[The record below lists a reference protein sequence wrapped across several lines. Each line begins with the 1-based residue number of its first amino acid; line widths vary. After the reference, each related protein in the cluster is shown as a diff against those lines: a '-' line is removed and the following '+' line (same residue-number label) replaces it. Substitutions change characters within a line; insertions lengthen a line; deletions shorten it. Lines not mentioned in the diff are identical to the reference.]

1 MPRSGLYIYM
11 TQPTLCPT
19 HFVLLGASGDLAK
32 NKIVPALATQNEL
45 EITLW
50 SRKSL
55 SYTVPTTYQ
64 IIQSDYTRI
73 ETWNKL
79 LAGISNTRLIVYL
92 SLPPVSYHDILTTIS
107 QIQDIENISLD
118 IIIEKPFATDS
129 TNMRRTLELIQSSPV
144 LERSV
149 HFFDHFLFKDIE
161 KFELAN
167 QPLET
172 VTIRCLETNDAVG
185 RTAFYDKT
193 GATRDMISHLMFF
206 AELFCIQN
214 KLVTGF
220 DWGKYNVK
228 NYTTTQYAGYNDNPE
243 LQGVI
248 SNTETYFD
256 LELYNP
262 VLIPSTIRLISGKK
276 QPAKVWDIEINET
289 NINLIGQI
297 QFEHLRMIKALED
310 EDYSSFVTAKQVA
323 QMWRLIDSLP
333 KK

>member
-1 MPRSGLYIYM
+1 M
-11 TQPTLCPT
+11 TQPTLSPT
-19 HFVLLGASGDLAK
+19 HFVLLGASGNLAK
-32 NKIVPALATQNEL
+32 IKIIPALATQNEL

-55 SYTVPTTYQ
+55 SYTVPATYQ
-64 IIQSDYTRI
+64 IIQSDYTSI
-73 ETWNKL
+73 ETWNNL
-79 LAGISNTRLIVYL
+79 LSGITNKRLVVYL
-92 SLPPVSYHDILTTIS
+92 SLPPVSYQDILTTIS
-107 QIQDIENISLD
+107 QIQNIENISLG
-118 IIIEKPFATDS
+118 IIIEKPFAADS
-129 TNMRRTLELIQSSPV
+129 TNMKQTLELIQSRPI

-185 RTAFYDKT
+185 RIAFYDKT

-214 KLVTGF
+214 KLVTRF
-220 DWGKYNVK
+220 DWAKYNIT
-228 NYTTTQYAGYNDNPE
+228 NYQTAQYPGYNDNPE
-243 LQGVI
+243 LQGAI

-256 LELYNP
+256 LELHNP
-262 VLIPSTIRLISGKK
+262 ALVPTTIRMISGKK

-289 NINLIGQI
+289 KINLIGQI
-297 QFEHLRMIKALED
+297 QYEHLRMIKALEN
-310 EDYSSFVTAKQVA
+310 EDYSSFVTAKQVEE
-323 QMWRLIDSLP
+323 MWRLIDSLP

>member
-1 MPRSGLYIYM
+1 M
-11 TQPTLCPT
+11 TQPTLSPT
-19 HFVLLGASGDLAK
+19 RFVLLGASGDLAK
-32 NKIVPALATQNEL
+32 NKIVPSLATQNEL

-55 SYTVPTTYQ
+55 SYTVPATYH
-64 IIQSDYTRI
+64 IIQSDYTSA
-73 ETWNKL
+73 ETWHNL
-79 LAGISNTRLIVYL
+79 LSGISSKRLIVYL
-92 SLPPVSYHDILTTIS
+92 SLPPVSYCDILTTIS

-129 TNMRRTLELIQSSPV
+129 TNMRQTLELIQSSPV

-161 KFELAN
+161 KFELGN
-167 QPLET
+167 QLLET
-172 VTIRCLETNDAVG
+172 VTIRCLETNDAIG

-206 AELFCIQN
+206 GELFCIQN
-214 KLVTGF
+214 KLATDF
-220 DWGKYNVK
+220 DWAKYNIT
-228 NYTTTQYAGYNDNPE
+228 NYQTAQYPGYNDNPE
-243 LQGVI
+243 LQGAI

-256 LELYNP
+256 LELHNP
-262 VLIPSTIRLISGKK
+262 ALVPTTIRMISGKK

-289 NINLIGQI
+289 KINLIGQI
-297 QFEHLRMIKALED
+297 QYEHLRMIKALEN